1 VQVILVRHALP
12 EHVAV
17 AEGRA
22 DPGLTEL
29 GRRQARR
36 LASALTD
43 VTVARVVTSSQ
54 LRAIETAGPLVE
66 SLGVSPVIDER
77 LAEYD
82 ADQRYYIPI
91 HEARERMPE
100 AFERIRAGLL
110 PAFVDEDAFR
120 RRVREAVDAI
130 VAQSNH
136 ADTVVVVAH
145 GGVINVVLQ
154 DMLELPR
161 PLTFPIDYVSL
172 SRVLISRN
180 GARRVASVNET
191 AHVRDLLV
199 R

>member
-1 VQVILVRHALP
+1 MQLVLVRHALP

-29 GRRQARR
+29 GHRQARR
-36 LASALTD
+36 LPSALTD
-43 VTVARVVTSSQ
+43 VTVARVVASSQ
-54 LRAIETAGPLVE
+54 RRAIETAGPLVE
-66 SLGVSPVIDER
+66 SLGARPVIDER

-82 ADQRYYIPI
+82 ADQGYYIPI

-110 PAFVDEDAFR
+110 PDFVDEGAFR
-120 RRVREAVDAI
+120 RRVLEAIDA
-130 VAQSNH
+130 VVGQSSH
-136 ADTVVVVAH
+136 ADTVVIVAH

-154 DMLELPR
+154 DLLELPR
-161 PLTFPIDYVSL
+161 PLTFPIDYVSI
-172 SRVLISRN
+172 SRVLVSRN
-180 GARRVASVNET
+180 GTRRVASVNET

>member
-1 VQVILVRHALP
+1 MQVILVRHALP

-36 LASALTD
+36 LVSALTD

-82 ADQRYYIPI
+82 ADHRY
-91 HEARERMPE
+91 
-100 AFERIRAGLL
+100 
-110 PAFVDEDAFR
+110 
-120 RRVREAVDAI
+120 
-130 VAQSNH
+130 
-136 ADTVVVVAH
+136 
-145 GGVINVVLQ
+145 
-154 DMLELPR
+154 
-161 PLTFPIDYVSL
+161 
-172 SRVLISRN
+172 
-180 GARRVASVNET
+180 
-191 AHVRDLLV
+191 
-199 R
+199 

>member
-1 VQVILVRHALP
+1 MQVILVRHALP

-36 LASALTD
+36 LVSALTD

-110 PAFVDEDAFR
+110 PDFVDEDAFR
-120 RRVREAVDAI
+120 RGSGRLWT
-130 VAQSNH
+130 Q
-136 ADTVVVVAH
+136 
-145 GGVINVVLQ
+145 
-154 DMLELPR
+154 
-161 PLTFPIDYVSL
+161 L
-172 SRVLISRN
+172 SRSRIM
-180 GARRVASVNET
+180 RTPSWSSRT
-191 AHVRDLLV
+191 AG
-199 R
+199 